1 MFLAGMKHTLFLTL
15 LVVVLVFTGCHS
27 NGVSGEKKFS
37 ISKDECFAEKPD
49 TCPRCGMP
57 VVFNVIYGICDESSP
72 PGYYIGKC
80 HMDDYDPDWGCNNCD
95 AHLWSKDRLNDKLE
109 VLPPEGLS
117 QE

>member
-49 TCPRCGMP
+49 TCPRCGEPKVYP
-57 VVFNVIYGICDESSP
+57 VAYGYFDTPSP
-72 PGYYIGKC
+72 PDCYYLGTCEMKP
-80 HMDDYDPDWGCNNCD
+80 YDPDWGCDNCD
-95 AHLWSKDRLNDKLE
+95 AHFWSKDRVTEDLE
-109 VLPPEGLS
+109 VLPK
-117 QE
+117 